1 MPFLSILNTW
11 ELGLMSHIACYIK
24 FMQFVVDKKVITKRK
39 PIAEGVQG
47 DEIVVPPPPPP
58 KVVS

>member
-1 MPFLSILNTW
+1 
-11 ELGLMSHIACYIK
+11 MSHIACYTK

-39 PIAEGVQG
+39 PIAESVQG

>member
-1 MPFLSILNTW
+1 
-11 ELGLMSHIACYIK
+11 MSHIACYIK